1 LYCGV
6 FGSVT
11 PEPPLFLLIHYQNF
25 KTNNISLLPYLN
37 MENEIPNLKE
47 FAHLIQNSMLLCDMR
62 KLYGMGEKSFRRKLK
77 IY

>member
-1 LYCGV
+1 
-6 FGSVT
+6 
-11 PEPPLFLLIHYQNF
+11 
-25 KTNNISLLPYLN
+25 